1 MARSILTVISGYVVV
16 VLAILALFTICFR
29 DASPDT
35 TPSMGFMLFSLGY
48 GFLCA
53 IVGGYI
59 TAMIAGRAEMKHAI
73 ALAVI
78 CVLMG
83 FISMIS
89 AAGQQPL
96 LYFTLSETALF
107 QKSGNGV

>member
-1 MARSILTVISGYVVV
+1 M
-16 VLAILALFTICFR
+16 VLAILALFTIWFR
-29 DASPDT
+29 GASPDT

-48 GFLCA
+48 GFLFA

-73 ALAVI
+73 ALAGI

-83 FISMIS
+83 FISMIF

-96 LYFTLSETALF
+96 WYQIANMGIAVFGVVLGSYFRSRRRNRAEA
-107 QKSGNGV
+107 G